1 MGRYPISLLLGEIIK
16 LLFPTIVIYC
26 GWKHLYELMSK
37 YKYPIILISF
47 GIIFSLFSAFASYY
61 YNNDWFMRSGS
72 ILTFV
77 SIVSHFLLTNIKR
90 NEVIQLFESDLDINK
105 KVEKVRRKDRYYKI
119 LYNLSFIIGLIGTII
134 WGYGDLI
141 I

>member
-1 MGRYPISLLLGEIIK
+1 
-16 LLFPTIVIYC
+16 
-26 GWKHLYELMSK
+26 
-37 YKYPIILISF
+37 
-47 GIIFSLFSAFASYY
+47 
-61 YNNDWFMRSGS
+61 MRSGS

-77 SIVSHFLLTNIKR
+77 SIVSHFILTNTKR

-105 KVEKVRRKDRYYKI
+105 KVEKVRRKDRYYEI

>member
-1 MGRYPISLLLGEIIK
+1 
-16 LLFPTIVIYC
+16 
-26 GWKHLYELMSK
+26 
-37 YKYPIILISF
+37 
-47 GIIFSLFSAFASYY
+47 
-61 YNNDWFMRSGS
+61 MRSGS

-77 SIVSHFLLTNIKR
+77 SIVSHFILTNTKR
-90 NEVIQLFESDLDINK
+90 NEVIQLFESELDINK

>member
-1 MGRYPISLLLGEIIK
+1 
-16 LLFPTIVIYC
+16 
-26 GWKHLYELMSK
+26 
-37 YKYPIILISF
+37 
-47 GIIFSLFSAFASYY
+47 
-61 YNNDWFMRSGS
+61 MRSGS

-77 SIVSHFLLTNIKR
+77 SIVSHFILTNTKR

>member
-1 MGRYPISLLLGEIIK
+1 M
-16 LLFPTIVIYC
+16 
-26 GWKHLYELMSK
+26 
-37 YKYPIILISF
+37 
-47 GIIFSLFSAFASYY
+47 FSLFSGFTSYY
-61 YNNDWFMRSGS
+61 YNNYWFMRSGS

-77 SIVSHFLLTNIKR
+77 SIVSHFILTNTKR